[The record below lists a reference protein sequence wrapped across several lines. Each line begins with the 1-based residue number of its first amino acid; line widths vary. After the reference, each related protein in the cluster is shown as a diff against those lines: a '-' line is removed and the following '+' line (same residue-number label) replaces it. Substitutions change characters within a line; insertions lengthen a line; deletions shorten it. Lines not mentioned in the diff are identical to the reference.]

1 MTKRGICKLCLLEK
15 DLQDSHFIGRAVYKK
30 LMEPSIRNP
39 QPVVITSDSFKQ
51 SPVQLRDDV
60 FCSDCERLFNSGGES
75 WMHKHI
81 ATTSSFKLLDLFT
94 GHPPIFNEP
103 DFTLYDAAKIPDVDC
118 AAMLEY
124 GTGVFFKSAAH
135 TWEFEDGTSTHIDLG
150 PERTEALRKF
160 VHREAPFPVDMVLTV
175 CLSSKRKQFFGVIP
189 PIQMGVQGTEDERYY
204 FHVSGV
210 QYLLLIGVGIDP
222 GMKTVAFNQTVLKPV
237 FVGDEW
243 AAQALDIM
251 KRLARGVTPSSKLK
265 EGLKP
270 KK

>member
-15 DLQDSHFIGRAVYKK
+15 DLHDSHFIGKAVYKK

-60 FCSDCERLFNSGGES
+60 FCSDCEQIFNSGGES
-75 WMHKHI
+75 WMHRHI
-81 ATTSSFKLLDLFT
+81 ATTTSFKLLDLF
-94 GHPPIFNEP
+94 GGRVPIVNEP
-103 DFTLYDAAKIPDVDC
+103 DVTLYDAATIPGVDC

-124 GTGVFFKSAAH
+124 GTGVFFKSAVH

-160 VHREAPFPVDMVLTV
+160 VHREGPFPVDMVLTV

-189 PIQMGVQGTEDERYY
+189 PLQMEAQGTEAERYY

-210 QYLLLIGVGIDP
+210 YYLLMIGPGIDP
-222 GMKTVAFNQTVLKPV
+222 DMKSLRLTSHSRSPFSSGTSGQLK
-237 FVGDEW
+237 
-243 AAQALDIM
+243 LS
-251 KRLARGVTPSSKLK
+251 TS
-265 EGLKP
+265 
-270 KK
+270 